1 MNDRQLDVWWMY
13 KDPEAV
19 LSPLKIILGHNFNI
33 CSLFSSLLYS
43 LPQLSHIKLKL
54 E

>member
-19 LSPLKIILGHNFNI
+19 LSPLKIILEH
-33 CSLFSSLLYS
+33 
-43 LPQLSHIKLKL
+43 K
-54 E
+54 